1 MGEAII
7 MGRKSSTNYAKDW
20 EYTTNDTATLVTK
33 YIGTKRHVIVPNK
46 IEGKPVVLQN
56 NPYSFSGVFTGNKNI
71 ISVQFSDGV
80 KIANNNMQYAFYNCY
95 NLASVPFIPNGVT
108 NIFYAFGNCH
118 NLVNAPAIPNSVTD
132 VSSAFRECFNL
143 VNAPVIP
150 NSVKYMALTFYWCNH
165 LINAPIIPNSVT
177 HMTSTFSCCFNLVNA
192 PVIPNSVKYM
202 SLTFDSCQK
211 LVNAPAIPNGV
222 TDMEGTFNSCYN
234 LVNAPA
240 IPNSVTNMGYST
252 YSSGTFTGCRNLV
265 NAPVIPNSVKYM
277 HNAFYG
283 CWNLVNA
290 PVIPDS
296 VMDVTGTFGYCT
308 NLKGN
313 IYIKSNRINNT
324 SMANCFNGTT
334 LPKNVYIPSTGL
346 DATNNTWNA
355 AFNTT
360 YGINGKNGV
369 TVMDIEE
376 AFPEMSWQYTTN
388 ATTALVTKYIGSKTN
403 VVVPNKIEGKNVVI
417 GDIVEEK
424 VYEVFVGN
432 QNIVSVT
439 FSDNVE
445 IANNNMNEMFHHC
458 TNLKGIFNIPTNVIN
473 MYNAFHTCTNLVNA
487 PVIPNSVTDMGS
499 TFANCVNLVNAPI
512 IPANVTDMG
521 YTFENCT
528 TLVNAP
534 TIPNSVYQMWYT
546 FYGCTSLINAPI
558 LPEHVTL
565 GCTFGDCT
573 NLINIPPLPKH
584 FSISPEGYVF
594 AGCTSLKNAPDMSNV
609 ELDGESSFMGMFC
622 ECSNLVNAPIIPANV
637 YEMRETFRNCT
648 NLKGNIY
655 IKSNNI
661 RMFDHC
667 FDNTSLPKNVYI
679 SKGSNTWNAAIAT
692 INGKNGVTVYDIGD
706 TVAGQWQYTTNA
718 TSALITKYIGT
729 KTDVVVPYEID
740 GKNVVLQ
747 NSPNSSNGV
756 FTNNKNI
763 TSVRFLTDGTKIA
776 NSNASNMFAN
786 CSNLKGVSIMPN
798 GVTNMSNAFLNCQNL
813 SEAPYIP
820 NSVTNVC
827 NAFMNCHNLQGIV
840 AIPPSVTNM
849 AYVFRGSCP
858 SIQLFIEPT
867 ALNVATMNCAIQVD
881 TDSTTLRSPKIYVYN
896 STTNAPCN
904 TYNYR
909 NCLVKDKFGANI
921 TGGKYFHANQM
932 ANMDTYTTNYFQVDL
947 GTSGSPSARITDIG
961 SLRSPNLY
969 IPCKITSIYTDKRM
983 STTIEPKGIR
993 TGYDG
998 PFYNQKTIQTVIFG
1012 ANVRWGRTNQDGTFW
1027 GCTNL
1032 RTVKGLPPINSMD
1045 GMFGNCV
1052 QLTDVSPIP
1061 NGVTTMYQT
1070 FFNCS
1075 SLVYAPVIPNG
1086 VTNMC
1091 LTFEGCTSLVNVP
1104 VIPNG
1109 VTTMAGAFTNCR
1121 KLVNAPIISN
1131 SVTNTLCMFE
1141 NCTNLVNV
1149 PFIPN
1154 GPTNIWGMFT
1164 HCYNLVNAPV
1174 IPNSVTNMYQ
1184 TFYYCDHLSGNV
1196 VIKSNSVANMRNCFD
1211 YVQNINVYC
1220 PAASDTMSLANTYV
1234 KSAGRGNVYDIN
1246 TYTGTY

>member
-7 MGRKSSTNYAKDW
+7 LKRRPSVSYAKDW
-20 EYTTNDTATLVTK
+20 QYTLNDTTALVTK
-33 YIGTKRHVIVPNK
+33 YIGSETDVVVPNK
-46 IEGKPVVLQN
+46 IRGRNVVLQN
-56 NPYSFSGVFTGNKNI
+56 SPDSSNGVFTNNRNI
-71 ISVQFSDGV
+71 VSVQFSDGV
-80 KIANNNMQYAFYNCY
+80 KFANSNMSFTFSNCK
-95 NLASVPFIPNGVT
+95 NLISVTSIPSSLSNMYYTFQDCNSITDAPIIPNSVRVMAGT
-108 NIFYAFGNCH
+108 FLNCI
-118 NLVNAPAIPNSVTD
+118 NLVNAPVIPSSVTNM
-132 VSSAFRECFNL
+132 SETFFGCYNL

-150 NSVKYMALTFYWCNH
+150 NSVTGMSQTFMLCH
-165 LINAPIIPNSVT
+165 SLID
-177 HMTSTFSCCFNLVNA
+177 A
-192 PVIPNSVKYM
+192 PVIPNGVTNMYG
-202 SLTFDSCQK
+202 TFKFCNR

-222 TDMEGTFNSCYN
+222 STIAATFYSCYN
-234 LVNAPA
+234 LINAPA
-240 IPNSVTNMGYST
+240 IPANVMSM
-252 YSSGTFTGCRNLV
+252 RNT
-265 NAPVIPNSVKYM
+265 
-277 HNAFYG
+277 FYG
-283 CWNLVNA
+283 CA
-290 PVIPDS
+290 
-296 VMDVTGTFGYCT
+296 

-313 IYIKSNRINNT
+313 IYIKSNRINNS
-324 SMANCFNGTT
+324 SMENCFSRTT
-334 LPKNVYIPSTGL
+334 LPKNVYIPSKGL

-355 AFNTT
+355 AFNAT
-360 YGINGKNGV
+360 YG
-369 TVMDIEE
+369 
-376 AFPEMSWQYTTN
+376 
-388 ATTALVTKYIGSKTN
+388 
-403 VVVPNKIEGKNVVI
+403 
-417 GDIVEEK
+417 
-424 VYEVFVGN
+424 
-432 QNIVSVT
+432 
-439 FSDNVE
+439 
-445 IANNNMNEMFHHC
+445 
-458 TNLKGIFNIPTNVIN
+458 
-473 MYNAFHTCTNLVNA
+473 
-487 PVIPNSVTDMGS
+487 
-499 TFANCVNLVNAPI
+499 
-512 IPANVTDMG
+512 
-521 YTFENCT
+521 
-528 TLVNAP
+528 
-534 TIPNSVYQMWYT
+534 
-546 FYGCTSLINAPI
+546 
-558 LPEHVTL
+558 
-565 GCTFGDCT
+565 
-573 NLINIPPLPKH
+573 
-584 FSISPEGYVF
+584 
-594 AGCTSLKNAPDMSNV
+594 
-609 ELDGESSFMGMFC
+609 
-622 ECSNLVNAPIIPANV
+622 
-637 YEMRETFRNCT
+637 
-648 NLKGNIY
+648 
-655 IKSNNI
+655 
-661 RMFDHC
+661 
-667 FDNTSLPKNVYI
+667 
-679 SKGSNTWNAAIAT
+679 

-706 TVAGQWQYTTNA
+706 TTMGQWEYTTNA
-718 TSALITKYIGT
+718 TSALITKYVGT

-747 NSPNSSNGV
+747 NSSNSSNGV

-763 TSVRFLTDGTKIA
+763 TSVRFLTDSTKIA

-798 GVTNMSNAFLNCQNL
+798 GVTNMSNAFLNCKNL

-827 NAFMNCHNLQGIV
+827 NAFAVCYNIQGIV

-849 AYVFRGSCP
+849 AYAFRGSCP
-858 SIQLFIEPT
+858 NIQLFIEPT
-867 ALNVATMNCAIQVD
+867 ALNAATMNSAIYVGTEGSD
-881 TDSTTLRSPKIYVYN
+881 AALKNGRPNIYVYN
-896 STTNAPCN
+896 STPNAPCS
-904 TYNYR
+904 TYNYI
-909 NCLVKDKFGANI
+909 NHIVTDSMGTSPVGSKSF
-921 TGGKYFHANQM
+921 YANQI

-969 IPCKITSIYTDKRM
+969 IPCKITSIYTDKRI

-1012 ANVRWGRTNQDGTFW
+1012 ANVRWVRTNQDGTFW
-1027 GCTNL
+1027 GCANL
-1032 RTVKGLPPINSMD
+1032 RTVKGLPPINSMN

-1086 VTNMC
+1086 VTNMS

-1184 TFYYCDHLSGNV
+1184 TFYYCNHLSGNV

-1211 YVQNINVYC
+1211 YVWNINVYC

-1246 TYTGTY
+1246 TYTGSY